1 MTALA
6 LIAGK
11 DRVELRRDRRL
22 LVAVLLVIALALAAV
37 GATWMRV
44 ADHARDR
51 AAATAMERAS
61 WLGQGARDPH
71 SAAHFAQWA
80 FRPIDAPA
88 LLDPAATPYAGT
100 ATWLEAHA
108 RNPAAFRPAEDRA
121 ATLDLGEM
129 SAGWVLQTLGPLLA
143 FLLGAGL
150 VARERERGTLRLML
164 ASGAPAALLVR
175 AKAAGLLGTVA
186 LIALPVLAAAG
197 AAVLL
202 APVPVAGD
210 AVVRTLLWCAV
221 HFAWLAVAVLVAVA
235 VSARARTTGAALVL
249 LIGIWVVAVPLV
261 PRAIASV
268 VESVHPTPSGARFW
282 AEAQAEMHEGQE
294 ARTAALEA
302 GLLARYGVARVED
315 LPVSFRGAS
324 LDAGERF
331 GNAVFARRYV
341 TLDAIHGEQR
351 GAMRAGALLSPLLA
365 VQNLSAALAGT
376 DNRHLRHFDEQ
387 AEAERQRVVNA
398 LNRDVTLNGV
408 GDAAYKADE
417 RLWGSF
423 APFRPTPLTVGEALR
438 AAWPDLLI
446 LAGWL
451 FAVALL
457 VRRAGRALARETVR

>member
-1 MTALA
+1 MTAIA

-22 LVAVLLVIALALAAV
+22 TVAVLLVVGLALAAV
-37 GATWMRV
+37 GATWARV
-44 ADHARDR
+44 ADHSRDG

-108 RNPAAFRPAEDRA
+108 RNPAAFRPVEDRA
-121 ATLDLGEM
+121 ATLDMGEM

-164 ASGAPAALLVR
+164 ASGAPAATLVR

-186 LIALPVLAAAG
+186 LIAAPVLAAAG

-202 APVPVAGD
+202 APTPVTAD
-210 AVVRTLLWCAV
+210 AVWRMLLWCAV
-221 HFAWLAVAVLVAVA
+221 HLAWLAVAALVAVA
-235 VSARARTTGAALVL
+235 VSARARSTGGALVA

-261 PRAIASV
+261 PRAVASV
-268 VESVHPTPSGARFW
+268 AEAVRPTPSGARFW
-282 AEAQAEMHEGQE
+282 AEAQAEMHVGQE
-294 ARTAALEA
+294 ARAAALKA
-302 GLLARYGVARVED
+302 GLLARHRVAAVED

-331 GNAVFARRYV
+331 GNAVFARRYA
-341 TLDAIHGEQR
+341 TLDAIHADQR
-351 GAMRAGALLSPLLA
+351 AVMRAGAILSPLLA
-365 VQNLSAALAGT
+365 VQNASAALAGT
-376 DNRHLRHFDEQ
+376 DNRHLRGFDEQ

-398 LNRDVTLNGV
+398 LNRDLTVNGV
-408 GDAAYKADE
+408 GNAAYKADA

-423 APFRPTPLTVGEALR
+423 APFRPTPLPIREALR
-438 AAWPDLLI
+438 VAWPDLLI

-451 FAVALL
+451 FAAVLL
-457 VRRAGRALARETVR
+457 VRRAGRMLAREAVR